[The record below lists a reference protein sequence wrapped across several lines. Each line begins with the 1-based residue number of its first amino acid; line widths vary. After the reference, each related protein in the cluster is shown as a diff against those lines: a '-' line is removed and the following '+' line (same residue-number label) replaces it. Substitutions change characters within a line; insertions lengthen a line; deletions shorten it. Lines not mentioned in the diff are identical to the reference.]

1 MSQDWNAYADRF
13 QKQLPAAPEPLLDA
27 YVRWIPW
34 IYLIFGVLGLVFG
47 LLFVVLGAVLTPLM
61 VVFGYAGS
69 GLQYWISILALLVG
83 SALGALGGWGMMQRR
98 LNGWWLI
105 AVGLIINAL
114 YSLVTL
120 HILNVVV
127 LLALGYIHLSVK
139 PRYT

>member
-1 MSQDWNAYADRF
+1 MSQDWNEYADRI

-27 YVRWIPW
+27 YIRWVPW
-34 IYLIFGVLGLVFG
+34 VYLIFGILGLVFG
-47 LLFVVLGAVLTPLM
+47 VMFVVLGAVLTPLM

-69 GLQYWISILALLVG
+69 GLSYWISILALLVG

-105 AVGLIINAL
+105 AIGLVINAL
-114 YSLVTL
+114 YSLLTF
-120 HILNVVV
+120 HILNLVI
-127 LLALGYIHLSVK
+127 LLAFGYVHLSVK